1 MSTLPEKPKLLTE
14 EILVVKRDILFKDV
28 QPWHGI
34 SIDHLHEMLTN
45 IVQHQESM
53 PRYLAETN
61 QNYKQIISYAI
72 FTVDGKL
79 FVMQRKSKAS
89 EQRLASKLSIG
100 IGGHM
105 TQQDIQGETLFDWIS
120 REFQEEVSYAGNLQM
135 YTLGFLNDDSNE
147 VGQRHIGLVVLL
159 KGDNDKITLN
169 GDEHKSGQLLSM
181 EECFERFDEFE
192 SWSQLVLQALVK

>member
-1 MSTLPEKPKLLTE
+1 M
-14 EILVVKRDILFKDV
+14 
-28 QPWHGI
+28 
-34 SIDHLHEMLTN
+34 
-45 IVQHQESM
+45 
-53 PRYLAETN
+53 
-61 QNYKQIISYAI
+61 I

-89 EQRLASKLSIG
+89 EQRLAGKLSIG

-105 TQQDIQGETLFDWIS
+105 TQQDIQGETLFDWVS
-120 REFQEEVSYAGNLQM
+120 REFEEEVSYAGNLQM
-135 YTLGFLNDDSNE
+135 HTLGFLNDDSNE

-159 KGDNDKITLN
+159 KGDNNQIALN

-192 SWSQLVLQALVK
+192 TWSQLVLKALV

>member
-1 MSTLPEKPKLLTE
+1 MSTLPEKQKLLTE
-14 EILVVKRDILFKDV
+14 KILVIQRDILFKDA
-28 QPWHGI
+28 PAWHGI
-34 SIDHLHEMLTN
+34 STDHLHQILTT
-45 IVQHQESM
+45 IVLHQESM
-53 PRYLAETN
+53 PRYLAEIN
-61 QNYKQIISYAI
+61 SMYKQIISYMI
-72 FTVDGKL
+72 FTFDGKL
-79 FVMQRKSKAS
+79 FVMQRKNKAS

-135 YTLGFLNDDSNE
+135 HTLGFLNDDSNE
-147 VGQRHIGLVVLL
+147 VGQRHIGLVVLF
-159 KGDNDKITLN
+159 KGDNDQIALN

-181 EECFERFDEFE
+181 EECFQRFDEFE

>member
-1 MSTLPEKPKLLTE
+1 MNIIPEKLQLLTE
-14 EILVVKRDILFKDV
+14 EILVVKRDVLFKEA
-28 QPWHGI
+28 PAWHGI
-34 SIDHLHEMLTN
+34 SIDHLHEILTT
-45 IVQHQESM
+45 IVLHQESI
-53 PRYLAETN
+53 PRHLAETD
-61 QNYKQIISYAI
+61 QNYKQIISYMI

-89 EQRLASKLSIG
+89 EQRLAGKLSIG

-105 TQQDIQGETLFDWIS
+105 TQQDIQGETLFDWVS
-120 REFQEEVSYAGNLQM
+120 REFEEEVSYAGNLQM
-135 YTLGFLNDDSNE
+135 HTLGFLNDDSNE

-159 KGDNDKITLN
+159 KGDNNQIALN

-192 SWSQLVLQALVK
+192 TWSQLVLKALV